1 MSNAKILSDEN
12 TIKLAQKKVKGTDE
26 EIESKSSTLKKNI
39 AHLIIDF
46 NILPYIVSF
55 TIAIAFSD
63 FMKKASVRIIKYF
76 NFKDELL
83 MSFTALILI
92 LIFTYIFGYLFF
104 YKFIYTKDIAKE
116 NIIKN
121 VITEEKEKE
130 IKKTIKKDLETKKEI
145 KKTAQINNIEGF
157 QF

>member
-1 MSNAKILSDEN
+1 MSSPKTISDEE

-26 EIESKSSTLKKNI
+26 EIESKSSKFKKSI

-63 FMKKASVRIIKYF
+63 FMKSISNLIIKYF
-76 NFKDELL
+76 NLNNEIFVDFLTLL
-83 MSFTALILI
+83 LILF
-92 LIFTYIFGYLFF
+92 FTYIFGYLFF
-104 YKFIYTKDIAKE
+104 YKYIYTKDIAKE

-121 VITEEKEKE
+121 AITEEKEKE
-130 IKKTIKKDLETKKEI
+130 IKKTIKKDLETKQEI
-145 KKTAQINNIEGF
+145 KKTAKINNVEGF

>member
-1 MSNAKILSDEN
+1 MSNTKVLSDES
-12 TIKLAQKKVKGTDE
+12 TIKLAQKKVEGTDE
-26 EIESKSSTLKKNI
+26 EKKSKSSALKKNI

-63 FMKKASVRIIKYF
+63 FMKKTSGYIVNYF
-76 NFKDELL
+76 HFKNEILISFITL
-83 MSFTALILI
+83 MLI
-92 LIFTYIFGYLFF
+92 LIFTYLFGYLFF
-104 YKFIYTKDIAKE
+104 YKYIYTKDIAKE

-130 IKKTIKKDLETKKEI
+130 IKKTIKDDLETKKEI
-145 KKTAQINNIEGF
+145 KKSGEINKIEGF